1 MLLRECCRRM
11 SSRPKTEFTF
21 DRKMNKIL
29 IADSLADGWQDV
41 VDGSD
46 VQIDIN
52 TGRSEAELI
61 EIIPDYAGMVV
72 RSASQVTAA
81 IIEAGK
87 NLRVIGRAG
96 AGVDN
101 IDIQAATHRGI
112 IVVNSPGGNT
122 ISTADHTMAM
132 LLSLSRNIPQASQSL
147 KEGRWDRKNYT
158 GVELDGKILG
168 VMGVGRVGLQVC
180 ARARAFGMK
189 ILAFDPVF
197 SEEMAEKNNF
207 TLATTDEILASADYI
222 TLHAPLIKETHHMI
236 NDESLAKCKDGVRIV
251 NCARGELIDEAALL
265 RAIESG
271 KVAGAAI
278 DVYEREPP
286 PKDHP
291 LLKREEVICTPHLAA
306 STTEAQEKV
315 ARQIM
320 ASVADAIRGKPIQG
334 AINLPSVDPSI
345 FEAIQPYL
353 LLGERIGSFVSQ
365 ISDGSLKKMTIEYQG
380 EILEYATS
388 PMTAAVLK
396 GAVSGLTEDPVSFV
410 NAPIFA
416 RERGVQIEEKRT
428 TSNNDYVNLISV
440 RCETTKETTTVVGT
454 VFGRNDPRMLQID
467 QFEVKARLEGDV
479 LICCNKDAPGVVGT
493 MGTLLAENGIN
504 IADMALGR
512 ESRGGKAIMVFI
524 VDAPVSD
531 DVLRRIESNP
541 LVYWAK
547 HAVL

>member
-1 MLLRECCRRM
+1 
-11 SSRPKTEFTF
+11 
-21 DRKMNKIL
+21 MNKIL
-29 IADSLADGWQDV
+29 IADALADGWQDV
-41 VDGSD
+41 AEDSD
-46 VQIDIN
+46 VQIDVR
-52 TGRSEAELI
+52 TGLSEAEI
-61 EIIPDYAGMVV
+61 VEMIPAYAGLIV
-72 RSASQVTAA
+72 RSATQVTAA

-87 NLRVIGRAG
+87 SLRVIGRAG

-101 IDIQAATHRGI
+101 IDIEAATQRGI
-112 IVVNSPGGNT
+112 IVVNAPGGNT
-122 ISTADHTMAM
+122 ISTADHTLAM
-132 LLSLSRNIPQASQSL
+132 LLSLSRNIPQATQSM

-180 ARARAFGMK
+180 SRARAFGME
-189 ILAFDPVF
+189 ILAYDPVF

-207 TLATTDEILASADYI
+207 TLATADEVLTRADYI
-222 TLHAPLIKETHHMI
+222 TLHAPLMKETHHMI
-236 NDESLAKCKDGVRIV
+236 NDETLAKCKDGVRIV

-271 KVAGAAI
+271 KVAGVAL
-278 DVYEREPP
+278 DVYEQEPP
-286 PKDHP
+286 RQDHP
-291 LLKREEVICTPHLAA
+291 LLKRDEVICTPHLAA

-320 ASVADAIRGKPIQG
+320 ASVVNAALGRPVQG
-334 AINLPSVDPSI
+334 AINLPSVDPAI
-345 FEAIQPYL
+345 FDAIQPYL
-353 LLGERIGSFVSQ
+353 LLGERLGSFVSQ

-396 GAVSGLTEDPVSFV
+396 GAVSGLSEDPISYV

-416 RERGVQIEEKRT
+416 RERGVQIEEMRT
-428 TSNNDYVNLISV
+428 TRNNDYVNLISV
-440 RCETTKETTTVVGT
+440 KCETTKETTTVVGT
-454 VFGRNDPRMLQID
+454 VFGRNDPRLLQID

-479 LICCNKDAPGVVGT
+479 LICCNKDAPGVVGA

-524 VDAPVSD
+524 VDATVSD
-531 DVLRRIESNP
+531 EVLRRIESNP
-541 LVYWAK
+541 LVFWAK

>member
-1 MLLRECCRRM
+1 
-11 SSRPKTEFTF
+11 
-21 DRKMNKIL
+21 MNKIL
-29 IADSLADGWQDV
+29 IADSLSDGWQDIADEADIQV
-41 VDGSD
+41 
-46 VQIDIN
+46 DIN
-52 TGRSEAELI
+52 TGLSEAGII
-61 EIIPDYAGMVV
+61 EIIPGYSGLIV
-72 RSASQVTAA
+72 RSASQVTAG
-81 IIEAGK
+81 IIEAGR

-101 IDIQAATHRGI
+101 IDIQAASQRGI
-112 IVVNSPGGNT
+112 IVVNAPGGNT
-122 ISTADHTMAM
+122 ISTADHTVAM
-132 LLSLSRNIPQASQSL
+132 LLSLSRNIPQATQSM
-147 KEGRWDRKNYT
+147 KEGRWDRKSYT

-180 ARARAFGMK
+180 ARARAFGMT
-189 ILAFDPVF
+189 LMANDPF
-197 SEEMAEKNNF
+197 FAEEMAEQNNI
-207 TLATTDEILASADYI
+207 TLATKDEIFAEADYI
-222 TLHAPLIKETHHMI
+222 TLHAPLLKETHHMI
-236 NDESLAKCKDGVRIV
+236 NDETLAKCKDGVRIV
-251 NCARGELIDEAALL
+251 NCARGELIDDAALL
-265 RAIESG
+265 RGIESG

-278 DVYEREPP
+278 DVYHEEPP
-286 PKDHP
+286 AADHP
-291 LLKREEVICTPHLAA
+291 LIGRDEVVCTPHLAA
-306 STTEAQEKV
+306 STAEAQEKV

-320 ASVADAIRGKPIQG
+320 ASVVDGILEKPVQG
-334 AINLPSVDPSI
+334 AINMPSVDPTI

-380 EILEYATS
+380 EVLEFATS

-396 GAVSGLTEDPVSFV
+396 GAVSGLTDDPISYV

-428 TSNNDYVNLISV
+428 TSNTDYVNLITV
-440 RCETTKETTTVVGT
+440 KCETTKETTTVIGT
-454 VFGRNDPRMLQID
+454 VFGKNDPRLLQID

-512 ESRGGKAIMVFI
+512 ESRGGRAIMVFI
-524 VDAPVSD
+524 VDATVSD
-531 DVLRRIESNP
+531 EVLRRIESDP
-541 LVYWAK
+541 LVFWAK